1 MDLQPLIELIQ
12 RDALK
17 FGEFT
22 LASGDTSSYYL
33 DCRKVTLQSAG
44 AALIGNAILDHLGN
58 DLPDAVGGM
67 AIGADPITGAVITA
81 AGLQGGS
88 LKGFIVRK
96 ESKGHGTQQ
105 MVEGPVTAGDKV
117 VIVEDIV
124 TTGLSMR
131 ETRDALTAIGV
142 NVVGAGCVVDRANG
156 KADTGGLKLVS
167 LAQVDFPDYDPA
179 ELPPELAAIPATK
192 PGSRGLK

>member
-117 VIVEDIV
+117 VIVEDVV
-124 TTGLSMR
+124 TTGGSSVKAIQHC
-131 ETRDALTAIGV
+131 RDFGLEVLQVIGI
-142 NVVGAGCVVDRANG
+142 VDRLQ
-156 KADTGGLKLVS
+156 GGS
-167 LAQVDFPDYDPA
+167 DNFREAGVDFHPLLTIRDLGIDD
-179 ELPPELAAIPATK
+179 
-192 PGSRGLK
+192 

>member
-105 MVEGPVTAGDKV
+105 MVEGR
-117 VIVEDIV
+117 
-124 TTGLSMR
+124 MW
-131 ETRDALTAIGV
+131 
-142 NVVGAGCVVDRANG
+142 
-156 KADTGGLKLVS
+156 
-167 LAQVDFPDYDPA
+167 
-179 ELPPELAAIPATK
+179 
-192 PGSRGLK
+192 